1 MFGTPDR
8 EEEDEE
14 ASEPE
19 DDEAVDEG
27 EASDAAV
34 DANPSDVQAD
44 AAIDPS
50 PSDVPDAAID
60 PSPLLEVPAAV
71 VEVPAAVVLDP
82 VEFAAQRSP
91 AAVAEVVSSP
101 EVAETKGFS
110 AKEQLQERLRELKQR
125 MALKR
130 EDTQLVPPDVLDQAA
145 ERLRALPSSEALSI
159 CSQTSFQC
167 ALHRGAQLA
176 SVSGA
181 LQPSHD
187 KSVVAVEESVERSK
201 LFRRP
206 SASDL
211 EVLRCNLA
219 DKFEALATEETCDSG
234 PVKASRRELQELAR
248 PLAGSKTDSMLV
260 AAELVGASAEPSVVS
275 YKDSTLQPPQKDPA
289 LEPGTCLLSKRN
301 STPDLSLASQKDSIT
316 AAKNPEV
323 ALVATSSPEPSQKDP
338 SQEPS
343 DRDAAGSAGD
353 IPDVPLT
360 FTRVQQRNLRK
371 QKVAAQR

>member
-8 EEEDEE
+8 EEEDEA

-19 DDEAVDEG
+19 DDEAVDEGLEPSEG

-130 EDTQLVPPDVLDQAA
+130 EDTQLVPSDVLDQAA

-187 KSVVAVEESVERSK
+187 KMLGVVAVEESVERSK

-301 STPDLSLASQKDSIT
+301 STPESERLRT
-316 AAKNPEV
+316 
-323 ALVATSSPEPSQKDP
+323 
-338 SQEPS
+338 
-343 DRDAAGSAGD
+343 
-353 IPDVPLT
+353 
-360 FTRVQQRNLRK
+360 QRLL
-371 QKVAAQR
+371 